1 MGSASPSEA
10 AAAAGAGPDYNV
22 IDVEV
27 HNKALLNITRE
38 MAITLLRT
46 SGSPV
51 VREAKDFSVCL
62 LDRDVEQLAFSG
74 WVSFHIATAELGTR
88 AVLERTP
95 VTEMREGDAFLCNDP
110 HTSGAIHQG
119 DVGIVMPYFLDGELL
134 GFGYV
139 NEHLWDV
146 GGSGVSG
153 FAPEARDCFSE
164 ALQFSGIRFAGGEG
178 IDPEWEAFIGNNVR
192 LPGPVLNDIRSM
204 LAALKVGRSRLA
216 QLYAE
221 AGRERYL
228 RFNSIAKSLSEKA
241 MRERISK
248 LPDGC
253 YQSETWIEYDARGTE
268 EYHHLDCTLVLDG
281 DEMTFHYRG
290 DPQVDC
296 CINGARPA
304 VIGQTWTTLL
314 CQLAYDIPVNAGISR
329 PVHFDLG
336 PRGTIVNSEKPAPV
350 SMSHMECGFRI
361 NRLVNDVLSQSCS
374 FSSDE
379 MLRGR
384 VAADPAQ
391 SVSYMVTSGTDRR
404 SGDPVIAFLVSSAC
418 LSGGGAQTI
427 HDGLDTYSTQCSTGQ
442 DIPDVEIDESTQPG
456 MLLWR
461 RIVPNTGGPG
471 AFRGGL
477 GIESALAILHSDR
490 LSGLGI
496 TLFPTLPARG
506 VAGGYPGA
514 GGTWYALRDTNA
526 LELLESGSAP
536 SVDSITGEVTPA
548 PAKTGSLTLVRGD
561 VFVALNG
568 GGGGLGDP
576 LTRPPELVRADLE
589 DGYVTAA
596 HARAVYGVVFS
607 GDEVDEEATERLR
620 AEVRDR
626 RSTAR
631 SARPADGSD
640 LVGSAIAIEDGAW
653 SCRACG
659 TRIGDARSNW
669 REAVVS
675 SERRIEDRF
684 GELEM
689 FVRGRGEGARPILR
703 ELSCPACGSSLAT
716 DVTREGT
723 ELPPAP
729 RRSAAPAA

>member
-10 AAAAGAGPDYNV
+10 AVAAGTVDYNV

-38 MAITLLRT
+38 MAITLMRT

-62 LDRDVEQLAFSG
+62 LDPDVEQLAFSG

-88 AVLERTP
+88 AVLERMS
-95 VTEMREGDAFLCNDP
+95 VSEMREGDAFLCNDP

-119 DVGIVMPYFLDGELL
+119 DVGIVMPYFFDGELL

-139 NEHLWDV
+139 NEHVWDV

-153 FAPEARDCFSE
+153 FAPEARECFAE
-164 ALQFSGIRFAGGEG
+164 ALQFSGIRFAREEG

-192 LPGPVLNDIRSM
+192 LPGLVLNDIRSM
-204 LAALKVGRSRLA
+204 LAALKVGRSRLG
-216 QLYAE
+216 QLYTE

-228 RFNSIAKSLSEKA
+228 HFNSIAKSLSEKA
-241 MRERISK
+241 MRDRISK
-248 LPDGC
+248 LPDGS

-268 EYHHLDCTLVLDG
+268 EYHHLDCTLVVDG
-281 DEMTFHYRG
+281 DEMTFRYRG

-296 CINGARPA
+296 YINGARPS

-336 PRGTIVNSEKPAPV
+336 PLGTIVNSAKPAPV

-361 NRLVNDVLSQSCS
+361 NRLVTDVLSQGCS
-374 FSSDE
+374 LSSDE
-379 MLRGR
+379 MLLGR

-391 SVSYMVTSGTDRR
+391 SVSHMVTAGTDRR
-404 SGDPVIAFLVSSAC
+404 TGDPVISFLVSSAC

-427 HDGLDTYSTQCSTGQ
+427 QDGLDTYSTQCSTGQ

-456 MLLWR
+456 MVLWR

-471 AFRGGL
+471 TYRGGL
-477 GIESALAILHSDR
+477 GIESALAVLHSDR
-490 LSGLGI
+490 LTGLGV

-506 VAGGYPGA
+506 AAGGFPGA
-514 GGTWYALRDTNA
+514 GGTWYALRNTNT
-526 LELLESGSAP
+526 LELLESDTSP
-536 SVDSITGEVTPA
+536 SVDSLKGEVTPA

-561 VFVALNG
+561 VFVAVNG

-576 LTRPPELVRADLE
+576 LSRLPELVRRDLE
-589 DGYVTAA
+589 DGYVTAE
-596 HARAVYGVVFS
+596 HARAVYGVVTS
-607 GDEVDEEATERLR
+607 ADEVDERATERLR
-620 AEVRDR
+620 GELRDR
-626 RSTAR
+626 RSPSR
-631 SARPADGSD
+631 STGPVGGSGPA
-640 LVGSAIAIEDGAW
+640 GSAIGIDDGAW
-653 SCRACG
+653 SCRTCG
-659 TRIGDARSNW
+659 TRIGDAGTNW
-669 REAVVS
+669 REAAVS

-684 GELEM
+684 GELQM
-689 FVRGRGEGARPILR
+689 FVRGRSEKPHPILR
-703 ELSCPACGSSLAT
+703 ELSCPACASSLGT
-716 DVTREGT
+716 DVTMEGA
-723 ELPPAP
+723 ELPPSPQQPGAF
-729 RRSAAPAA
+729 AV